1 MHAYLYS
8 MLRFK
13 RNGGIPPVCKL
24 PLQGGF
30 HICHAST
37 LTIRYFDLFDIIR
50 CFDATIE
57 KTQ

>member
-37 LTIRYFDLFDIIR
+37 LTIDIIR